1 MVKHIRKAAVIGS
14 GVMGSGI
21 AAHLANIGI
30 PVLLLD
36 MVPRELT
43 DEERKSRTLEDPDVR
58 NRLAQSAVQKLLKQ
72 NRLRLLRRR
81 ISAVS
86 PQGTQKTILKKL
98 KMPTGLLKLLSK
110 TWRSR
115 SKCFQKSINTENTE
129 ASSAAI
135 HQASPSGRWRREGP
149 LILKSTFR
157 NALFNRPAI

>member
-43 DEERKSRTLEDPDVR
+43 DEERKKGRTLEDPDVR

-72 NRLRLLRRR
+72 KPAPLTSKKNISR
-81 ISAVS
+81 ITTGNMEDDFEKIKDADWIIEVVVEKLEIKKQVFSKVDQYRKHGSIVS
-86 PQGTQKTILKKL
+86 
-98 KMPTGLLKLLSK
+98 
-110 TWRSR
+110 
-115 SKCFQKSINTENTE
+115 
-129 ASSAAI
+129 

-149 LILKSTFR
+149 LISKRTF
-157 NALFNRPAI
+157 

>member
-43 DEERKSRTLEDPDVR
+43 DEERKKGRTLEDPDVR

-72 NRLRLLRRR
+72 
-81 ISAVS
+81 
-86 PQGTQKTILKKL
+86 K
-98 KMPTGLLKLLSK
+98 
-110 TWRSR
+110 
-115 SKCFQKSINTENTE
+115 
-129 ASSAAI
+129 
-135 HQASPSGRWRREGP
+135 
-149 LILKSTFR
+149 
-157 NALFNRPAI
+157 PAI